1 LSFGLGGGQIAVPL
15 TAEDRDL
22 LTFAAGER
30 GVSSDVLMA
39 KIGRAG
45 LRERLTNAVLDDQDS
60 GARDRDSVESRTRL
74 PRLVCGVVAIFVTSV
89 GKLGIGRDLAPADV
103 YKTLLHLRIRI
114 APPTRS

>member
-1 LSFGLGGGQIAVPL
+1 MANANGRWTPERAARVGFLAGRGVGFEAAMADYRGGAKSERALRCAASRWGLSFGLGGGQTAVPL

-39 KIGRAG
+39 KIVRAG

-60 GARDRDSVESRTRL
+60 GGS
-74 PRLVCGVVAIFVTSV
+74 
-89 GKLGIGRDLAPADV
+89 
-103 YKTLLHLRIRI
+103 
-114 APPTRS
+114 

>member
-1 LSFGLGGGQIAVPL
+1 MDTGAGSTGRIFGWQGSWLRGRDGRLQGGAKSERALRCAASRWGLSFGLGGGQIAVQL

-39 KIGRAG
+39 KIVRAG

-60 GARDRDSVESRTRL
+60 GGS
-74 PRLVCGVVAIFVTSV
+74 
-89 GKLGIGRDLAPADV
+89 
-103 YKTLLHLRIRI
+103 
-114 APPTRS
+114 

>member
-1 LSFGLGGGQIAVPL
+1 MANANGRWTPERAARIGFLAGRGVGFEAAMADGAKSERALRCAASRWGLSFGLGGGQIAVQL

-39 KIGRAG
+39 KIVRAG

-60 GARDRDSVESRTRL
+60 GGS
-74 PRLVCGVVAIFVTSV
+74 
-89 GKLGIGRDLAPADV
+89 
-103 YKTLLHLRIRI
+103 
-114 APPTRS
+114 